1 MPKYFRFFFLKK
13 ISNNFK
19 DFLPCTRKEMY
30 FFIFFYLGFV
40 WQKPIFLKTKT
51 IKIGIRECLP
61 NTPLNPKKP
70 SIKTLQAKHGLN
82 LLA

>member
-1 MPKYFRFFFLKK
+1 MYKKRNVFF
-13 ISNNFK
+13 
-19 DFLPCTRKEMY
+19 Y
-30 FFIFFYLGFV
+30 FFYLGFV

>member
-1 MPKYFRFFFLKK
+1 
-13 ISNNFK
+13 
-19 DFLPCTRKEMY
+19 MY
-30 FFIFFYLGFV
+30 FLFFYLGFV

-51 IKIGIRECLP
+51 IKIGTRDCLP

-70 SIKTLQAKHGLN
+70 SIKTLQAKQGLN

>member
-1 MPKYFRFFFLKK
+1 
-13 ISNNFK
+13 
-19 DFLPCTRKEMY
+19 MY
-30 FFIFFYLGFV
+30 FFYFFYLGFV

-51 IKIGIRECLP
+51 IKIGTRECLP